1 MAKTKTPAPIDTT
14 LGTAAYNLAVQYQ
27 TALNPRLP
35 AGMIATLGADLTTLG
50 AAPAAPAVTT
60 PASPTPAPTTPA
72 ATPPTLA
79 EAVASATGLITAMH
93 AAIAGAKP
101 NAAVRKAYRVS
112 SKAEKAPKH
121 VIADG
126 TAIVTQAKS
135 DPTEA
140 LSLGILPA
148 DVTALAAALAAVQ
161 AAEIVVK
168 GSTGGA
174 ATGKERHAAEVRMH
188 EAVARIAGAGVLAF
202 ATSPTVR
209 AEFAALAVK
218 KKV

>member
-1 MAKTKTPAPIDTT
+1 M
-14 LGTAAYNLAVQYQ
+14 
-27 TALNPRLP
+27 
-35 AGMIATLGADLTTLG
+35 
-50 AAPAAPAVTT
+50 
-60 PASPTPAPTTPA
+60 
-72 ATPPTLA
+72 
-79 EAVASATGLITAMH
+79 
-93 AAIAGAKP
+93 
-101 NAAVRKAYRVS
+101 RKAYRVS
-112 SKAEKAPKH
+112 SKAATAPKF
-121 VIADG
+121 VVADG
-126 TAIVTQAKS
+126 TAIVTRAQA

-188 EAVARIAGAGVLAF
+188 DAAARISGAGALAF
-202 ATSPTVR
+202 ATNAAVR

-218 KKV
+218 KKA